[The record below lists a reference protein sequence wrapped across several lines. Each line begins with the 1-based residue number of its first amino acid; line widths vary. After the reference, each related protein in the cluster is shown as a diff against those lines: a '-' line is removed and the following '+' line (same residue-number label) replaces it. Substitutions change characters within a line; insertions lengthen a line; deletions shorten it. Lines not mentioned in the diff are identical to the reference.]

1 LIHFIIPKNLKNSI
15 KNKMDIMNK
24 KVDNFSILKQK
35 ISQLEKE
42 ITKNNEENDQIII
55 SLDACLAAK
64 NQIIRELKQENENLR
79 STIDRLKLSQSRQ
92 NKRSVMNNFFGL

>member
-1 LIHFIIPKNLKNSI
+1 
-15 KNKMDIMNK
+15 MNK

>member
-1 LIHFIIPKNLKNSI
+1 
-15 KNKMDIMNK
+15 MDIMNK